1 MPKIKNV
8 ISRLSELDDETDIVL
23 MWWAKD
29 LFEQNN
35 NLISNYIWQEV
46 TELIDTEPQV
56 LSIEVIYSEIEG
68 LIKESLSNVL
78 G

>member
-8 ISRLSELDDETDIVL
+8 ISRLSELDDKTDIVL